1 MIGRMW
7 GWVVLAHMVATVAAA
22 AVRGYVCNETD
33 KVVQI
38 YMGKKQ
44 KNYDAVLPST
54 LMFL

>member
-1 MIGRMW
+1 
-7 GWVVLAHMVATVAAA
+7 MVATVAAA
-22 AVRGYVCNETD
+22 AVRGLRGYVCNETD